1 MYCFGV
7 LAYLLQCQCLTQA
20 PASVYWLG
28 HGGQVASGVDE
39 HMLAQIR
46 IAWVLFRLFQL
57 SVELSAFY
65 FYEFRADDAN
75 SRAGDVLKS
84 RTQG

>member
-1 MYCFGV
+1 M
-7 LAYLLQCQCLTQA
+7 
-20 PASVYWLG
+20 
-28 HGGQVASGVDE
+28 ASGVDE

-65 FYEFRADDAN
+65 FYEFGADAAN